1 MTAQELFDKLLS
13 IREQFGT
20 LDVPVSIWMP
30 DADRHELAEVDW
42 FTDGAEQHLH
52 SIDINLK
59 HKVSR
64 FPNGFTNW
72 HETHYEVV
80 QAITYELMKEKPQG
94 RSLAVQEADGH
105 GGLYDLAKDL
115 TDEFE
120 LANKDRQWDGDFFD
134 AVEEFCN
141 QKLK

>member
-1 MTAQELFDKLLS
+1 MTAHEVFDKLLS

-20 LDVPVSIWMP
+20 LDVPITIWMP
-30 DADRHELAEVDW
+30 DADRSEFSEVDW

-52 SIDINLK
+52 SIDLNLK
-59 HKVSR
+59 NKRYR
-64 FPNGFTNW
+64 FHNGFDSW

-80 QAITYELMKEKPQG
+80 QAITQIWTLDKPYG
-94 RSLAVQEADGH
+94 MVLEAQEAAGH
-105 GGLYDLAKDL
+105 AGLYDLAKDL